1 MIMVA
6 VDHGRVADLSDSA
19 DEAPPA
25 PATPKSKA
33 KAKAKAKSSPATPKK
48 PTSGV
53 ISSPKAAS
61 KSKSPAVPKLKKPA
75 ASLKRPA
82 SAMNA
87 AEDVNGDDA
96 SIDVPAETK
105 DPNDGNSSP
114 GKGEEDPDVCKK
126 PAMRKNK
133 KAVDFGLDPVTH
145 VKHNGQDY
153 FNKQYVAKGK
163 VSIRNDSKLVVFTVS

>member
-1 MIMVA
+1 M
-6 VDHGRVADLSDSA
+6 ADLSDSA

-48 PTSGV
+48 PTSGG

-61 KSKSPAVPKLKKPA
+61 KYKSPAVPKLKKPA

-82 SAMNA
+82 SAMSA

-105 DPNDGNSSP
+105 DDGNSAP

-153 FNKQYVAKGK
+153 FNMRYVSKGK